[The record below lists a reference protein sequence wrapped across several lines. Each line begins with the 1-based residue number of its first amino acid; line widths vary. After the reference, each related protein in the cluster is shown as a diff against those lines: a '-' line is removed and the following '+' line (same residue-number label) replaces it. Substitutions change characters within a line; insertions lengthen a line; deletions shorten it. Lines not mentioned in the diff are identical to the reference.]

1 MQGRQPCMAPR
12 ILSKIQCKDAS
23 MDRLHHGESR
33 QKNHSSH
40 LAMRFQDS
48 TPLMCTSNVARFH
61 QTCCIPYRMG
71 GLARCRFLH
80 HHLSWHIRPPYGEAC
95 SICLPRIQP
104 CVTRSLQPTR
114 ILDMSLA
121 FRKCSLLGKVLTLQ
135 GLSGT
140 VLNILRRRVCY
151 LECKISFRF
160 WHYLQAQ
167 DHWRAHTESTGCKR
181 RMQRKA
187 PRRNSAQRGHCFR
200 YTIRI
205 SACTPRTH
213 CSRRCTDRSLAS

>member
-1 MQGRQPCMAPR
+1 MQGRQPCMAAR

-80 HHLSWHIRPPYGEAC
+80 HHLSWHIRPTYGEAC
-95 SICLPRIQP
+95 SICLPRKQP

-140 VLNILRRRVCY
+140 VLN
-151 LECKISFRF
+151 
-160 WHYLQAQ
+160 
-167 DHWRAHTESTGCKR
+167 
-181 RMQRKA
+181 
-187 PRRNSAQRGHCFR
+187 
-200 YTIRI
+200 
-205 SACTPRTH
+205 
-213 CSRRCTDRSLAS
+213 TDSCCCC